1 MSKPPKL
8 PHVVDLHVG
17 RRLRIRRK
25 QRGVSQGTLADH
37 VGLTFQQM
45 QKYERASNRISAS
58 KLYEIARALD
68 APVAYFFE
76 GLPGTDPNGPEARP
90 SATLFDQL
98 MAVDG
103 GPEIAE
109 AFHRIQSPSIRRA
122 LTAMVREMAEVGD

>member
-58 KLYEIARALD
+58 KL
-68 APVAYFFE
+68 
-76 GLPGTDPNGPEARP
+76 
-90 SATLFDQL
+90 
-98 MAVDG
+98 
-103 GPEIAE
+103 
-109 AFHRIQSPSIRRA
+109 
-122 LTAMVREMAEVGD
+122 